1 MRVEL
6 DPRALE
12 EPRWPDEVRVRT
24 FTAADTENL
33 HSLLVRAY
41 RHGGG
46 SVSNLDTWREE
57 MIGDEEYDPSL
68 WILAEADEALFGAV
82 LRWTSGFVKDLL
94 VDEAWRRRG
103 LGEALMR
110 YAFAAFSDS
119 DQRVVKRRP
128 LAFQD
133 GALAAGVPDLD
144 LRSRRRGVVSVPRQR
159 ELAPQ
164 PLSELE
170 RQHLTQARGAVAL
183 EYDIA
188 AGLQLQAVQ

>member
-68 WILAEADEALFGAV
+68 WILAEADEALVGAV
-82 LRWTSGFVKDLL
+82 LCWTSWFVKDLV

-110 YAFAAFSDS
+110 YAFAAFAGRRK
-119 DQRVVKRRP
+119 RVVELKVH
-128 LAFQD
+128 AD
-133 GALAAGVPDLD
+133 NAGAIGLYERLGM
-144 LRSRRRGVVSVPRQR
+144 RVV
-159 ELAPQ
+159 E
-164 PLSELE
+164 
-170 RQHLTQARGAVAL
+170 T
-183 EYDIA
+183 IA
-188 AGLQLQAVQ
+188 DD